1 MPEGLKVKGKAPAM
15 MSARILIVDDEVAV
29 LNTFGAFLVRDG
41 YEVRTAADFDT
52 ALEIIRKEN
61 IDFILLDIM
70 LGEHTGIE
78 LLREIKLMGLNTPVI
93 MITGQPDIDNAASAL
108 RHGAFDYIVKPIR
121 RETLLRVTKH
131 ALQHKALLDEKRI
144 LEQDKARY
152 QAHLEAV
159 FDSVDDAI
167 ITLDE
172 DMNVIEANAASER
185 ICGLSPKSPAWKS
198 PGNGC
203 PMKCLEVLKDSLAKK
218 SSVVEYTIECVNH
231 KGATQ
236 VIVMSVSP
244 LRIRG
249 EEPSGAVMVLRDIT
263 RLTSLE
269 RELKER
275 HGFHNIIGGSR
286 RMREVYALLDD
297 LREIDATVLITG
309 PSGTGKELVAR
320 AIHYAGPRA
329 GGPFVV
335 VNCSALAE
343 NLLES
348 ELFGHVRG
356 AFTGAIKDRKGRF
369 ELADKGTIFLD
380 EIGDISPRIQLK
392 LLRVLESKEIERVGE
407 ASPIPLDVQVITATN
422 RDLRELVKQGGFRE
436 DLYYRLKV
444 VEVRLPALAER
455 SEDIPLLVEH
465 YLGVLR
471 ERFHK
476 DIRAVSPEVGRA
488 FMDYEWPGNVR
499 ELIHC
504 LEHAFVVCR
513 THTIGMSDLPP
524 EIRGS
529 GAPAMAEGKPSRLDR
544 DTILQALD
552 RYGGNKAKAARALG
566 VSRQT
571 IYRKIRE
578 LGLEDTVT

>member
-1 MPEGLKVKGKAPAM
+1 M
-15 MSARILIVDDEVAV
+15 
-29 LNTFGAFLVRDG
+29 
-41 YEVRTAADFDT
+41 
-52 ALEIIRKEN
+52 
-61 IDFILLDIM
+61 
-70 LGEHTGIE
+70 
-78 LLREIKLMGLNTPVI
+78 
-93 MITGQPDIDNAASAL
+93 
-108 RHGAFDYIVKPIR
+108 
-121 RETLLRVTKH
+121 
-131 ALQHKALLDEKRI
+131 
-144 LEQDKARY
+144 
-152 QAHLEAV
+152 

-356 AFTGAIKDRKGRF
+356 AFTGAIKDRKGDSSSRTK
-369 ELADKGTIFLD
+369 APSSWTRSATYRRGSSSSSCACWRA
-380 EIGDISPRIQLK
+380 GDRA
-392 LLRVLESKEIERVGE
+392 RGE

-544 DTILQALD
+544 TPSC
-552 RYGGNKAKAARALG
+552 RPWTGTGGTRRRRPG
-566 VSRQT
+566 PS
-571 IYRKIRE
+571 E
-578 LGLEDTVT
+578 